1 MKRIGFTSRI
11 AAVVL
16 LVMSNQAQAR
26 LVSVLSYKEM
36 FAKSDLVVIA
46 DPVSKTTDAKEESLL
61 PGVSRQ
67 DKHGRE
73 SSVRVV
79 GVETAFAVSV
89 VFKGDASL
97 KRFTLHHYREAPYE
111 RDSRGR
117 LVEELNGP
125 DLVDFDPSDMSTRS
139 SYLLFLVRER
149 DGRYAPVGG
158 QTDPG
163 MKAIRPIPFDNR
175 YQP

>member
-73 SSVRVV
+73 SSVRGLASKPRSPYQSFSKGTRVSSDSRYIT
-79 GVETAFAVSV
+79 TARRLMNVLSRQACRGIERSRPRRVRPLGH
-89 VFKGDASL
+89 GDAQCLSAL
-97 KRFTLHHYREAPYE
+97 
-111 RDSRGR
+111 
-117 LVEELNGP
+117 
-125 DLVDFDPSDMSTRS
+125 S
-139 SYLLFLVRER
+139 S
-149 DGRYAPVGG
+149 P
-158 QTDPG
+158 
-163 MKAIRPIPFDNR
+163 
-175 YQP
+175 